1 MHLSDVG
8 SESLVPVENAFC
20 PVHVQYRGALCADF
34 RRSQPSSTA
43 ALFHGRDLIGATLST
58 LASGGSV
65 ILPPRFSASEFLKL
79 LREHHATW
87 YSAVPTIH
95 QVL

>member
-1 MHLSDVG
+1 MYNIAAHYALTSADR
-8 SESLVPVENAFC
+8 SLIVLP
-20 PVHVQYRGALCADF
+20 
-34 RRSQPSSTA
+34 
-43 ALFHGRDLIGATLST
+43 LFHGHGLICATLST

-65 ILPPRFSASEFLKL
+65 ILPPRFSVSEFLKL

-95 QVL
+95 QAP